1 MFELVVNV
9 QCPEGNSSESDVEE
23 PLPLCPSPAEVSGAL
38 DVVASVTVFEDADR
52 TT

>member
-23 PLPLCPSPAEVSGAL
+23 PLCPSPAEVSGAL